1 MCTVPNLLF
10 GLQLIGGR
18 GVVLPFQLENK
29 LGRIGLMRAAQKP
42 SDELKGGGGGRVRDG
57 GAEMEITKNKNQ

>member
-29 LGRIGLMRAAQKP
+29 LGWIGLMRAAQKP
-42 SDELKGGGGGRVRDG
+42 SDELKGGGGVDERGCRDG
-57 GAEMEITKNKNQ
+57 NRKE